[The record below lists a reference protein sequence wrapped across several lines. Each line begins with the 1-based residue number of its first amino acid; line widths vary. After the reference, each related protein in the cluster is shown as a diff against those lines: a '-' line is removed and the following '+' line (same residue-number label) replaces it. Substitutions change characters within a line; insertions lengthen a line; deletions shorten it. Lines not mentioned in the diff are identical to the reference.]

1 MKIGFSKKLLFADYI
16 IALMLIIGFFI
27 CITINGIYG
36 RHMFEFM
43 VSNGI
48 DVSNLSLPQLFSLEG
63 FGILLASWVIQLGIS
78 SGAYYILCKSEH
90 KIQLPMQLIKELPD
104 DIKENVDMTQIIT
117 TVLNSSD
124 N

>member
-16 IALMLIIGFFI
+16 IALLLILGFFI
-27 CITINGIYG
+27 CITINGFYG
-36 RHMFEFM
+36 RYFFEFM
-43 VSNGI
+43 ISNGI
-48 DVSNLSLPQLFSLEG
+48 DINGISLPQLFSLEG
-63 FGILLASWVIQLGIS
+63 FGILLSSWVIQLGIS
-78 SGAYYILCKSEH
+78 SGAYYMLCKSEH